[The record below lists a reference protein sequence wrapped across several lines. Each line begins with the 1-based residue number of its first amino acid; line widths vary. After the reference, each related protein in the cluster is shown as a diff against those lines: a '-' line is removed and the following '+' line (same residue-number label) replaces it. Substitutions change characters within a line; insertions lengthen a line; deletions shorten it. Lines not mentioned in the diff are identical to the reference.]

1 MQLKRYY
8 TRLGHDKGN
17 LKLNTFKPKIINFLQ
32 RSKAILLLFFLI
44 LVFSLYFTQRYTIA
58 FNGAVSDC
66 LNARV
71 FLIDG
76 WDTNFTNGD
85 IIAFVMNVDN
95 GILKQGTTW
104 VKKVAA
110 TPGQIVHVT
119 HDHVTVGP
127 KKYALSTSYVLN
139 KLKRDFDS
147 VQSEWTLADN
157 EIFMIGETLSSF
169 DSRFWGPIQ
178 TKDVAG
184 KAYAIF

>member
-1 MQLKRYY
+1 
-8 TRLGHDKGN
+8 
-17 LKLNTFKPKIINFLQ
+17 
-32 RSKAILLLFFLI
+32 
-44 LVFSLYFTQRYTIA
+44 
-58 FNGAVSDC
+58 
-66 LNARV
+66 
-71 FLIDG
+71 
-76 WDTNFTNGD
+76 
-85 IIAFVMNVDN
+85 MNVDN
-95 GILKQGTTW
+95 GIQKQGTTW

-119 HDHVTVGP
+119 HDNVTVGP

-147 VQSEWTLADN
+147 VQSEWRLGEN

-178 TKDVAG
+178 TTDVAG